1 MSDNGYRIG
10 GEQSGHIIFRKY
22 ATTGD
27 GILTAIKLME
37 VMLAKDQTLSQ
48 LAAPMKVYPQ
58 VLVNVRVK
66 IRKQRRKTRLYRQR

>member
-1 MSDNGYRIG
+1 MYMKVCQTTDTALAA
-10 GEQSGHIIFRKY
+10 EQSGHIIFRKY

-48 LAAPMKVYPQ
+48 LAAP
-58 VLVNVRVK
+58 
-66 IRKQRRKTRLYRQR
+66 